1 MTPAADVNATL
12 NKVNNVINI
21 LAIMLR
27 LSQFLGC
34 PSSLFKVFPILF
46 FSFNLFFSKQTQHRE
61 GVLMTVQ
68 TGVRGTFRP
77 PQFSVNTHDHEIRGA
92 CEKKEEENIRIKTS
106 FVIHSLSTTTA
117 TD

>member
-34 PSSLFKVFPILF
+34 PSLFKVFPILF
-46 FSFNLFFSKQTQHRE
+46 FSFNLFFFKANTTQE

-77 PQFSVNTHDHEIRGA
+77 PQFSVNTHDHEIREA

-117 TD
+117 K

>member
-1 MTPAADVNATL
+1 MIPAADVNATL

-34 PSSLFKVFPILF
+34 PSLFKVFPILF
-46 FSFNLFFSKQTQHRE
+46 FFPLIFFFQSKHNTE

-77 PQFSVNTHDHEIRGA
+77 PQFSVNTHDHEIREA

-117 TD
+117 K

>member
-1 MTPAADVNATL
+1 MTPVADVNATL

-34 PSSLFKVFPILF
+34 PSLFKVFPILF

-77 PQFSVNTHDHEIRGA
+77 PQFSVNTHDHEIREA

-117 TD
+117 G